1 MNKLPNE
8 FLPGDYIIY
17 EECMNKYVCF
27 IVFKYH
33 HEDDYFNS
41 RIATVDYITRCEIKF
56 NTRDQHG
63 NPIWH
68 GSNLFLP
75 DEPLVT
81 SRQVRDENVRF
92 ATDEEKKIMNELI
105 LQRGYIWDAKTMT
118 MKERPLPDLSKG
130 LLLNKDSVYC
140 WHKVLKPYIGKVYFS
155 EREDS
160 QTNVYESPWHTIW
173 NMILKEKM
181 RREEK
186 THKVSFE
193 MEEHMFE
200 VLRTLYQAPLIKV
213 SYPFHNEK
221 QAKKAFIV
229 AEKTNRYDDERGFVM
244 GEPKLHLVTNMVHL
258 TSAVCRYDLYKMI
271 TDKDS
276 IHSDGLKVYL
286 PNEK

>member
-1 MNKLPNE
+1 MKKEFKL
-8 FLPGDYIIY
+8 GDYVTIQHSSNFKTIY
-17 EECMNKYVCF
+17 IAISCTPSDTWGRDIAGFVYAAECELQ
-27 IVFKYH
+27 YH
-33 HEDDYFNS
+33 
-41 RIATVDYITRCEIKF
+41 K
-56 NTRDQHG
+56 RDQYG
-63 NPIWH
+63 NPIW
-68 GSNLFLP
+68 
-75 DEPLVT
+75 E
-81 SRQVRDENVRF
+81 VRKCLYWQESYSCCNFRLEKMSLS
-92 ATDEEKKIMNELI
+92 TDEEITEMKNALLI
-105 LQRGYIWDAKTMT
+105 RGVIWNSKTMSFDD
-118 MKERPLPDLSKG
+118 RPLPDLSKG
-130 LLLNKDSVYC
+130 LLLNKDSAYC

-173 NMILKEKM
+173 NMILKEKL